1 VAVVRVGVI
10 HNLTPGGAH
19 RRLSEQIAR
28 FQADVVEVCLSTA
41 TPIRADAHVIE
52 FRPAAPRAP
61 RALRGPL
68 RYSDLVALIRAWQRI
83 AAAVRQL
90 DVGVVYANPC
100 RFLQAPAA
108 LLGQVPPA
116 LYFCDEARRV
126 DAEPAPAASRNPTT
140 RRVYALMYAAERH
153 ADRRAV
159 ARASAVVT
167 NSSFSAGQIQR
178 VYGREAQVIPMGVP
192 DECFD
197 AQTLPPV
204 HVLSVGTLIPSKRH
218 DVAIAAAARATSTW
232 PVVIVAPRPDTQEA
246 KRLQGIARDAGVR
259 LDIRVGI
266 SDRELAATYAA
277 AIATV
282 YMAEREPFGLASVE
296 AQAAGSPVIVAD
308 EGGLPETVQDGHG
321 GWAVP
326 RDVAAVAA
334 KLDYLQQP
342 GVRDAV
348 SAEARA
354 HAAGADWTRS
364 ARVVE
369 TMLQRL
375 AIA

>member
-1 VAVVRVGVI
+1 MAVVRVGVI
-10 HNLTPGGAH
+10 HNLAPGGAH

-68 RYSDLVALIRAWQRI
+68 RYTDLVVLIRAWQRI
-83 AAAVRQL
+83 AARVRRL
-90 DVGVVYANPC
+90 GVGVVYANPC

-108 LLGQVPPA
+108 LLGQVPPS
-116 LYFCDEARRV
+116 LYFCDEVRRV
-126 DAEPAPAASRNPTT
+126 DAEPAAAASRNPAT
-140 RRVYALMYAAERH
+140 RHVYAPMYAAERH

-167 NSSFSAGQIQR
+167 NSSFSAGQIRR
-178 VYGREAQVIPMGVP
+178 VYGRETEVIPMGVP
-192 DECFD
+192 DACF
-197 AQTLPPV
+197 AAPPLPAA

-218 DVAIAAAARATSTW
+218 DVAIAAAARATRRW
-232 PVVIVAPRPDTQEA
+232 PVVIVAPRPDPQEA
-246 KRLQGIARDAGVR
+246 QRLLSLARDAGVR

-266 SDRELAATYAA
+266 SDQELAATYAA

-308 EGGLPETVQDGHG
+308 EGGLPETVDNGHG

-334 KLDYLQQP
+334 KLDHLQRP

-348 SAEARA
+348 STEARA
-354 HAAGADWTRS
+354 HAAGTDWTHS
-364 ARVVE
+364 AQTVE

-375 AIA
+375 AVA